1 LKEQELEKLKIQYP
15 EYNGKIANNAIDL
28 TGKQYGNLLIL
39 YRTLNRED
47 VTKNRRPQWVCK
59 CLCENQTILIKSGID
74 IRNGKVVSCGCKKGH
89 RTIEV
94 PAGTIFGQW
103 EVIKRVPNR
112 TNDRVYYLCKCLCC
126 NKTEKEVSYK
136 NLKSG
141 QSTKCLSCGAKAAG
155 LKNSKD
161 ECGKVY
167 GFLKVV
173 KRATEEEKPRTDR
186 TGAYWNCEC
195 LKCGRKN
202 VIVFGDY
209 LRNGNTKSCG
219 CLNSFNESK
228 ICSILDKNNIQ
239 YKQQIYFSD
248 FPYRQTL
255 FFDIGIYNKDKLLYL
270 IEYDGIQHFHQG
282 HFSNDFDTTHK
293 NDIVKNKYCFEH
305 NIPLIRIPYNKEY
318 EEKDLF
324 LTTTKFLLT
333 PENES
338 LYYQNK

>member
-1 LKEQELEKLKIQYP
+1 MKEQELEKLKIQYP

-103 EVIKRVPNR
+103 EVINR

-209 LRNGNTKSCG
+209 LRNGDTKSCG
-219 CLNSFNESK
+219 CLNSMNESK
-228 ICSILDKNNIQ
+228 ICTILNKYNIQ
-239 YKQQIYFSD
+239 YKTQVSFSD
-248 FPYRQTL
+248 LGKGRL
-255 FFDIGIYNKDKLLYL
+255 AFDIGVYNNDVLLYI
-270 IEYDGIQHFHQG
+270 IEYDGIQHFENG
-282 HFSNDFDTTHK
+282 HFNSDIEQTHK
-293 NDIVKNKYCFEH
+293 NDMIKNKYCFDK

-318 EEKDLF
+318 NDKDLF
-324 LTTTKFLLT
+324 LATTRFLLT
-333 PENES
+333 LDNIDS
-338 LYYQNK
+338 YYS